1 MKLDSWIVTLQTSR
15 RLTIPLAIREKLG
28 LNIGDKVN
36 ITMECKGISIT
47 KFDER
52 YIEDYS
58 YIGYIRKICRGGRI
72 VIPKIYFEL
81 NKLSCYSEVLFTLEG
96 EKIVIS
102 TKVMKSDLG
111 IKKLSTDDRH
121 TLSADIQKK
130 LDLDTVKKSKIV
142 RLKKDGRLIIPV
154 DIQRNLGLYMGD
166 NVNIVMCYGK
176 IIITKEIEYI
186 GYIGYIRKICIGG
199 RIVIPKEYLE
209 INSFPSKVLFTFKGE
224 KIVISKN

>member
-1 MKLDSWIVTLQTSR
+1 MKLGSLIVTLQTSR

-58 YIGYIRKICRGGRI
+58 YIGYVRKICRGGRI
-72 VIPKIYFEL
+72 VLPKIYFEL
-81 NKLSCYSEVLFTLEG
+81 NKLSCYSEVLLTLEE

-102 TKVMKSDLG
+102 TKVMKSDFG
-111 IKKLSTDDRH
+111 IKKLPTNDRH

-130 LDLDTVKKSKIV
+130 FDLDTVRKSRIV
-142 RLKKDGRLIIPV
+142 DGRLVIPV
-154 DIQRNLGLYMGD
+154 DIQRYLRLYMGD

-186 GYIGYIRKICIGG
+186 GYIRKTCLRGK
-199 RIVIPKEYLE
+199 IVIPKEYLE
-209 INSFPSKVLFTFKGE
+209 LNSFPSKVLLTLEGE